1 LVLRRDVGQRQDSYV
16 DRIKEWVALIGRR
29 NVAYVLFVSL
39 LVPFGMAIEAAGPK
53 GPDSG
58 GGIMAAIMLWSV
70 VSLIFF
76 IANAGLAIG
85 RQRPVGYEALD
96 RVCSADCLYSP
107 PLGLGA
113 VLRTMTVFLEGTN

>member
-1 LVLRRDVGQRQDSYV
+1 M

-58 GGIMAAIMLWSV
+58 GGIMAAIILWGV

-76 IANAGLAIG
+76 AGLALGAIG
-85 RQRPVGYEALD
+85 R
-96 RVCSADCLYSP
+96 S
-107 PLGLGA
+107 
-113 VLRTMTVFLEGTN
+113 